1 MFKKFDTCETISMAR
16 ANGRGHKLWLSVLI
30 ALLLSMIIPSLS
42 SFAAAVP
49 IAFVVVLQNMSMDV
63 SDISIPTL
71 ELTIVSLYAT
81 GITTIFFMM
90 YSRFAEKRNMR
101 SIGFTKINAVSQYL
115 IGLLVGLLMFS
126 AIVGIGVLT
135 GAFAFNGIATNIN
148 WTMIAFI
155 FFGFVIQGMSEE
167 VLCRGWMM
175 TSVARKSSVI
185 AGVIANSII
194 FALLH
199 LGNPGIG
206 IFPLVNLTLFGVFAS
221 VYMLKTDNIWGVSA
235 IHSIWNFVQGSL
247 YGLSVSGMESMPTIF
262 QFTSTDN
269 TLLNGGAFGPE
280 GGLIVSAV
288 LTISI
293 IITLIV
299 GKKKDIE

>member
-1 MFKKFDTCETISMAR
+1 
-16 ANGRGHKLWLSVLI
+16 
-30 ALLLSMIIPSLS
+30 
-42 SFAAAVP
+42 
-49 IAFVVVLQNMSMDV
+49 
-63 SDISIPTL
+63 
-71 ELTIVSLYAT
+71 
-81 GITTIFFMM
+81 
-90 YSRFAEKRNMR
+90 
-101 SIGFTKINAVSQYL
+101 
-115 IGLLVGLLMFS
+115 
-126 AIVGIGVLT
+126 
-135 GAFAFNGIATNIN
+135 
-148 WTMIAFI
+148 
-155 FFGFVIQGMSEE
+155 
-167 VLCRGWMM
+167 M

-199 LGNPGIG
+199 LVNPGIG
-206 IFPLVNLTLFGVFAS
+206 ILPLVNLTLFGVFAS

-299 GKKKDIE
+299 GKKKDTE